1 MFKTCNLNAK
11 ETLNNSNVFLVYTL
25 QCVYQN
31 VGGVFLCSNSG
42 CMFALSPQLYKLNIH
57 NVVSEFVPLIMNTIM
72 LQVSPQAR

>member
-1 MFKTCNLNAK
+1 MYFWYIHY
-11 ETLNNSNVFLVYTL
+11 NVYIKMLEDF
-25 QCVYQN
+25 
-31 VGGVFLCSNSG
+31 FLCSNSG

>member
-1 MFKTCNLNAK
+1 MYFWYIHY
-11 ETLNNSNVFLVYTL
+11 NVYIKMLE
-25 QCVYQN
+25 
-31 VGGVFLCSNSG
+31 GFLCSNSG